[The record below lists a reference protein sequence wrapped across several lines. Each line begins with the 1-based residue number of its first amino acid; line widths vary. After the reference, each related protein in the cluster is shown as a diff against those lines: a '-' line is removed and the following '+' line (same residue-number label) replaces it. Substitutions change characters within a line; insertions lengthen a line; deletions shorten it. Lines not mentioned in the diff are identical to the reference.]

1 MTYRIIIPK
10 LVQKQ
15 LDDLPKKQ
23 RERLISV
30 IRLLADE
37 PRPSGVKKLKG
48 YDKTYRIRVGDY
60 RVIYNIEDQEKLIL
74 IRAIAR
80 LIYSKKSLTRENH
93 ITKYLTLKY
102 KHIQF
107 FTQLSNRRRSPKINR
122 GLVAIGILTT
132 PFT

>member
-15 LDDLPKKQ
+15 LNDLPQKQ
-23 RERLISV
+23 RERLISA

-60 RVIYNIEDQEKLIL
+60 RIIYKIEDQEKLIL
-74 IRAIAR
+74 V
-80 LIYSKKSLTRENH
+80 
-93 ITKYLTLKY
+93 
-102 KHIQF
+102 
-107 FTQLSNRRRSPKINR
+107 LSSIHRKD
-122 GLVAIGILTT
+122 AY
-132 PFT
+132 

>member
-15 LDDLPKKQ
+15 LDDLPQKQ
-23 RERLISV
+23 RKRLISA

-37 PRPSGVKKLKG
+37 PRPSGIKKLKG

-74 IRAIAR
+74 V
-80 LIYSKKSLTRENH
+80 
-93 ITKYLTLKY
+93 
-102 KHIQF
+102 
-107 FTQLSNRRRSPKINR
+107 LSSIHRKD
-122 GLVAIGILTT
+122 AC
-132 PFT
+132 

>member
-1 MTYRIIIPK
+1 MTYRIIIPR

-15 LDDLPKKQ
+15 LDDLPQKQ
-23 RERLISV
+23 QKRLISA

-74 IRAIAR
+74 I
-80 LIYSKKSLTRENH
+80 
-93 ITKYLTLKY
+93 
-102 KHIQF
+102 
-107 FTQLSNRRRSPKINR
+107 LSSIHRKD
-122 GLVAIGILTT
+122 AY
-132 PFT
+132 

>member
-23 RERLISV
+23 RERLISA

-74 IRAIAR
+74 V
-80 LIYSKKSLTRENH
+80 
-93 ITKYLTLKY
+93 
-102 KHIQF
+102 
-107 FTQLSNRRRSPKINR
+107 LSSIHRKD
-122 GLVAIGILTT
+122 AC
-132 PFT
+132 

>member
-1 MTYRIIIPK
+1 VTYRIIIPK

-15 LDDLPKKQ
+15 LDDLSQKQ
-23 RERLISV
+23 RKRLISA

-74 IRAIAR
+74 V
-80 LIYSKKSLTRENH
+80 
-93 ITKYLTLKY
+93 
-102 KHIQF
+102 
-107 FTQLSNRRRSPKINR
+107 LSSIHRKD
-122 GLVAIGILTT
+122 AY
-132 PFT
+132 

>member
-1 MTYRIIIPK
+1 MTYRIIIPR

-23 RERLISV
+23 RERLISA

-48 YDKTYRIRVGDY
+48 YEKMYRIRIGDY

-74 IRAIAR
+74 V
-80 LIYSKKSLTRENH
+80 
-93 ITKYLTLKY
+93 
-102 KHIQF
+102 
-107 FTQLSNRRRSPKINR
+107 LSSIHRKD
-122 GLVAIGILTT
+122 AY
-132 PFT
+132 